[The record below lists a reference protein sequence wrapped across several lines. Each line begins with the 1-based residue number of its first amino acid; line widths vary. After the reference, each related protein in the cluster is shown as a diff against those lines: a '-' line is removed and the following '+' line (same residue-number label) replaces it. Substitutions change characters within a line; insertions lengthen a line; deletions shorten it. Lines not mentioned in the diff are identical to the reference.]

1 MPQAYCTTMTRA
13 IRIYRN
19 GEPDEMQ
26 WEAIDLPAPAAGEVR
41 VRHRAI
47 ALNYSDV
54 NVRRGGFYIT
64 PPSAFPLILGNE
76 AAGVVASVGTG
87 VTAFRP
93 GDRVA
98 YVGVGGPFYE
108 NTGAYAE
115 ERNVPAACLI
125 RLPEGISEHKAAA
138 LLLKGLTASL
148 VINRIYKPKPGDTIL
163 IHAAASGVGLL
174 LCQWAKHLGAT
185 VIGTVGTTEKAALVS
200 ENGCDH
206 PILYRE
212 TDFVAAVK
220 KIVPNGVH
228 AVFDGVGKD
237 TFVPSFDC
245 TRPFG
250 MLVNYGNASGHVP
263 PLDLLLLA
271 KKGSL
276 SVCRPAYST
285 HVADPNDYRTA
296 CDELFAF
303 VKSGVLRVEAGR
315 SYALRDAAQA
325 HRDLEARRTTGSTVL
340 VP

>member
-1 MPQAYCTTMTRA
+1 MK
-13 IRIYRN
+13 
-19 GEPDEMQ
+19 
-26 WEAIDLPAPAAGEVR
+26 WEDIELPAPSAGEVR
-41 VRHRAI
+41 VRHTAI
-47 ALNYSDV
+47 ALNFSDV

-76 AAGVVASVGTG
+76 AAGVVAAAGAG
-87 VTAFRP
+87 VTDVRP

-108 NTGAYAE
+108 DTGSYAE

-125 RLPEGISEHKAAA
+125 RLPAGISEHQAAA

-148 VINRIYKPKPGDTIL
+148 VINRIYRPKPGDAVL
-163 IHAAASGVGLL
+163 VHAAASGVGLL

-185 VIGTVGTTEKAALVS
+185 VLGTVGSADKAKLVL

-206 PILYRE
+206 AILYRE

-220 KIVPNGVH
+220 RIVPQGVH

-237 TFVPSFDC
+237 TFIPSFDC

-263 PLDLLLLA
+263 PLDILLLA

-276 SVCRPAYST
+276 SVCRPAYSS
-285 HVADPNDYRTA
+285 HVADPNDYRVA
-296 CDELFAF
+296 CEELFDL
-303 VKSGVLRVEAGR
+303 VQRGVLRVETGR

-325 HRDLEARRTTGSTVL
+325 HRDLEARRTAGSTVL

>member
-1 MPQAYCTTMTRA
+1 MINA
-13 IRIYRN
+13 IRIHRN
-19 GEPDEMQ
+19 GEPDEMK
-26 WEAIDLPAPAAGEVR
+26 WEAIELPPPAAGQVR
-41 VRHRAI
+41 IRHTAI
-47 ALNYSDV
+47 ALNFSDV

-76 AAGVVASVGTG
+76 AAGVVTSTGTG
-87 VTAFRP
+87 ISDIQP

-115 ERNVPAACLI
+115 ERNVPAGCLI
-125 RLPEGISEHKAAA
+125 HLPEGISEHQAAA

-148 VINRIYKPKPGDTIL
+148 VINRIYKPKQDDTIL
-163 IHAAASGVGLL
+163 VHAAASGVGLL

-185 VIGTVGTTEKAALVS
+185 VLGTVGSAAKAKLVL

-206 PILYRE
+206 AILYRDV
-212 TDFVAAVK
+212 DFVAAVRR
-220 KIVPNGVH
+220 IVPNGVH

-263 PLDLLLLA
+263 PVDLLLLA

-276 SVCRPAYST
+276 SVCRPAYSS
-285 HVADPNDYRTA
+285 HVADPRDYRAA
-296 CDELFAF
+296 CDELFDL
-303 VKSGVLRVEAGR
+303 VKRGVLRVETGS
-315 SYALRDAAQA
+315 SYALRAAAQA
-325 HRDLEARRTTGSTVL
+325 HRDLEARRTAGSTVL

>member
-1 MPQAYCTTMTRA
+1 MIKA
-13 IRIYRN
+13 IRIHRN
-19 GEPDEMQ
+19 GEPEEMR
-26 WEAIDLPAPAAGEVR
+26 WEEIELPAPAAGEVR
-41 VRHRAI
+41 VRHTAI

-76 AAGVVASVGTG
+76 AAGVVSEVGAG
-87 VTAFRP
+87 VTSVQP

-108 NTGAYAE
+108 NTGSYAE
-115 ERNVPAACLI
+115 ERNVPASCLI
-125 RLPEGISEHKAAA
+125 RLPQGVSERQAAA

-148 VINRIYKPKPGDTIL
+148 IVNRIHKPKPGEFIL
-163 IHAAASGVGLL
+163 VHAAASGVGIL

-185 VIGTVGTTEKAALVS
+185 VLGTVGSAEKAKLVLQ
-200 ENGCDH
+200 NGCDH
-206 PILYRE
+206 AILYRDV
-212 TDFVAAVK
+212 DFVAAVK
-220 KIVPNGVH
+220 EIVPRGVH

-237 TFVPSFDC
+237 TFIPSFDC

-263 PLDLLLLA
+263 PVDLLLLA

-276 SVCRPAYST
+276 SVCRPAYSS
-285 HVADPNDYRTA
+285 HVADPNDYRAA
-296 CDELFAF
+296 CDELFDL
-303 VKSGVLRVEAGR
+303 VKRGVLRVETG
-315 SYALRDAAQA
+315 SGYPLRDAAQA
-325 HRDLEARRTTGSTVL
+325 HRDLEARRTVGSTVL

>member
-1 MPQAYCTTMTRA
+1 MIKA

-19 GEPDEMQ
+19 GEPDEMT
-26 WEAIDLPAPAAGEVR
+26 WEDIELPTPAAGDVR
-41 VRHRAI
+41 VRHTAI
-47 ALNYSDV
+47 ALNFSDV

-76 AAGVVASVGTG
+76 AAGVVTAVGAG
-87 VTAFRP
+87 VDDVRP

-115 ERNVPAACLI
+115 ERNMPASCLI
-125 RLPEGISEHKAAA
+125 TLPEGISENQAAA

-148 VINRIYKPKPGDTIL
+148 VINRIYKPKANDTIL
-163 IHAAASGVGLL
+163 VHAAASGVGLL

-185 VIGTVGTTEKAALVS
+185 VLGTVGTAEKAKLVL

-206 PILYRE
+206 AIPYRDV
-212 TDFVAAVK
+212 DFVTAVK
-220 KIVPNGVH
+220 AIVPKGVH

-237 TFVPSFDC
+237 TFISSFDC

-250 MLVNYGNASGHVP
+250 TLVNYGNASGHVP
-263 PLDLLLLA
+263 PFDLLLLA

-276 SVCRPAYST
+276 SVCRPAYSS
-285 HVADPNDYRTA
+285 HVADPKDYRAA
-296 CDELFAF
+296 CNELFDL
-303 VKSGVLRVEAGR
+303 VKRGVLRVEAGR
-315 SYALRDAAQA
+315 SYALRNAAQA
-325 HRDLEARRTTGSTVL
+325 HRDLEARRTIGSTVL

>member
-1 MPQAYCTTMTRA
+1 MIKA
-13 IRIYRN
+13 IRIHQN
-19 GEPDEMQ
+19 GEPDEMK
-26 WEAIDLPAPAAGEVR
+26 WEDIELPAPAAGEVR
-41 VRHRAI
+41 VRHTAI
-47 ALNYSDV
+47 ALNFSDV

-76 AAGVVASVGTG
+76 AAGVVTSVGAG
-87 VTAFRP
+87 VSDIHP

-115 ERNVPAACLI
+115 ERNVPASCLI
-125 RLPEGISEHKAAA
+125 TLPVGISENQAAA

-148 VINRIYKPKPGDTIL
+148 VINRIYKPKQNDTVL

-174 LCQWAKHLGAT
+174 LCQWSKHLGAT
-185 VIGTVGTTEKAALVS
+185 VLGTVGTTGKAKLVL

-206 PILYRE
+206 AILYRDV
-212 TDFVAAVK
+212 DFVTAVK
-220 KIVPNGVH
+220 TIVPKGVH

-237 TFVPSFDC
+237 TFIPSFDC

-276 SVCRPAYST
+276 SVCRPAYSS
-285 HVADPNDYRTA
+285 HVADPRDYRTA
-296 CDELFAF
+296 CDELFDL
-303 VKSGVLRVEAGR
+303 VKRSVLRVETGG

-325 HRDLEARRTTGSTVL
+325 HRDLEARRTVGSTVL

>member
-1 MPQAYCTTMTRA
+1 MK
-13 IRIYRN
+13 
-19 GEPDEMQ
+19 
-26 WEAIDLPAPAAGEVR
+26 WEDIELPPPSAGEVR
-41 VRHRAI
+41 VRHTAL
-47 ALNYSDV
+47 ALNFSDV

-76 AAGVVASVGTG
+76 AAGVVSSVGAG
-87 VTAFRP
+87 VADIRP

-108 NTGAYAE
+108 NTGAYAA
-115 ERNVPAACLI
+115 ERNVPASCLI
-125 RLPEGISEHKAAA
+125 KLPEGISESQAAA

-148 VINRIYKPKPGDTIL
+148 VINRIYKPEQGQTIL

-174 LCQWAKHLGAT
+174 LCQWAKHLGAR
-185 VIGTVGTTEKAALVS
+185 VIGTVGTAAKAKLVH
-200 ENGCDH
+200 EHGCDH
-206 PILYRE
+206 TILYRDV
-212 TDFVAAVK
+212 DFVPAVK
-220 KIVPNGVH
+220 TIVPEGVH

-237 TFVPSFDC
+237 TFIPSFDC

-263 PLDLLLLA
+263 PVDLLLLA

-285 HVADPNDYRTA
+285 HVADPADYRAA
-296 CDELFAF
+296 CNELFDLAQR
-303 VKSGVLRVEAGR
+303 GVLRVETGNR
-315 SYALRDAAQA
+315 YALRDAAQA
-325 HRDLEARRTTGSTVL
+325 HRDLEARRTVGSTVL